1 MYDII
6 KELRYRAY
14 RAQREAHQE
23 KDPGSW
29 AKIFGPD
36 AAEFEE
42 RYQGEQEALAA
53 AEWLYVGPP
62 YDDEW
67 YESNSLGMED

>member
-14 RAQREAHQE
+14 RAQREAHPE
-23 KDPGSW
+23 KEPGRW

-42 RYQGEQEALAA
+42 RYQGQEALAA

-62 YDDEW
+62 YDEW
-67 YESNSLGMED
+67 YESNSLGMEG

>member
-14 RAQREAHQE
+14 RAQREAHPE
-23 KDPGSW
+23 KEPGRW

-62 YDDEW
+62 YDDEF
-67 YESNSLGMED
+67 YDGEALQ